1 MMYKKGYKYGSLNS
15 CRSAISL
22 IIGPEIGSNELIK
35 RFFKGVFRLRPTT
48 PKYDITWDPS
58 TVLIF
63 LSNVYPNN
71 QISLEMLSK
80 KLVTLLALVTA
91 HRVQT
96 LSLIKLENISFSNE
110 NIVIKINDLIKTS
123 RVGASQPAL
132 IIPYF
137 IDKPEVC
144 PAKTLADYIKV
155 TKNLRTSKSGRLFIS
170 FKKPYTAIG
179 SQTISRWI
187 KDILTKSG
195 IDTNIFTSHST
206 RHASSSKAKA
216 MGLNIDTIR
225 RTAGWGETSSVFAR
239 FYNRPIVK
247 PSLFADTIF
256 NFDT

>member
-1 MMYKKGYKYGSLNS
+1 MYNKGFKYGSLNS

-22 IIGPEIGSNELIK
+22 LIGPEVGSNELIK
-35 RFFKGVFRLRPTT
+35 RFFKGVFRLRPNT

-63 LSNVYPNN
+63 LSNIYPNN
-71 QISLEMLSK
+71 QISLELLSK

-96 LSLIKLENISFSNE
+96 LSLIKLENISFYGE
-110 NIVIKINDLIKTS
+110 KIIIKIVDLIKTS
-123 RVGASQPAL
+123 RVGAPQPAL

-137 IDKPEVC
+137 FEKPEVC
-144 PAKTLADYIKV
+144 PAQTLADYIKI
-155 TKNLRTSKSGRLFIS
+155 TKKLRTSKTGRLFIS
-170 FKKPYTAIG
+170 FKKPFATIG

-195 IDTNIFTSHST
+195 IDTSVFKSHST

-216 MGLNIDTIR
+216 MGLSIDTIR
-225 RTAGWGETSSVFAR
+225 RTAGWGETSSVFAK
-239 FYNRPIVK
+239 FYDRPIVK
-247 PSLFADTIF
+247 PSFAETIF
-256 NFDT
+256 NFNA